1 VARTR
6 FLWKLYAGSVV
17 VVVLTALIVGLLVS
31 RRVERDS
38 MREIERSLLDEAKL
52 LRELARA
59 AFETARVETLQ
70 ERVHALGADM
80 DVRFTVIGADGVV
93 LADSTQDPARM
104 DNHASRPEVLDAQ
117 LDGIGRSVRY
127 SHTLDARMMYV
138 ALPVQR
144 DEQLDGFV
152 RTALP
157 LLAVGERLA
166 RVRAIVAFAAAVAVV
181 AALIIGYFID
191 RRISKPLTS
200 MTRAAE
206 ALAAG
211 DYTRSPY
218 AGRRDEVGALARALN
233 EMAAQ
238 LRERLD
244 HIAADRNEVLAILA
258 SMVEGVVAVDL
269 DERIVHINEAAG
281 EILHVAARESMGK
294 HVWEVTRMHEVAEA
308 VSRAIE
314 TAAGVTAEIT
324 VPAPAGDRVIELHAA
339 PRRDGEGRPA
349 GAVVVLH
356 DVTRLRGLER
366 VRRDF
371 VANVSHEIK
380 TPLTA
385 VRGLIE
391 TLLDDA
397 GMDEETRRRFLGK
410 ARDQAARLNAL
421 VTDLLALSRL
431 ESNEQ
436 PLERARLDLRGPVE
450 ESVRALL
457 PAAEQKRLA
466 VETALPGEPV
476 EVFGDESALRQAVEN
491 LLDNAVKYTPD
502 GGRIWV
508 RLRREGETAVVEIED
523 TGIGIEPAEQPRV
536 FERFYRVDKA
546 RSRELGG
553 TGLGLS
559 IVKHIALAHD
569 GDVSVESLPGR
580 GSTFRIHLPLAASTD
595 V

>member
-17 VVVLTALIVGLLVS
+17 VVVLTALIVGVLVS
-31 RRVERDS
+31 WRIERDS
-38 MREIERSLLDEAKL
+38 MREVESSLLNEAVL
-52 LRELARA
+52 LREVARG
-59 AFETARVETLQ
+59 AFETGRGETLQ
-70 ERVHALGADM
+70 ERIHAIGADT
-80 DVRFTVIGADGVV
+80 DVRFTVIRADGVV
-93 LADSTQDPARM
+93 VADSKHDPARM
-104 DNHASRPEVLDAQ
+104 DNHAGRPEVLDAQ
-117 LDGIGRSVRY
+117 LKGVGRSVRY
-127 SHTLDARMMYV
+127 SDTLDVRMMYL
-138 ALPVQR
+138 ALPVENDGQAY
-144 DEQLDGFV
+144 GFV

-166 RVRAIVAFAAAVAVV
+166 RVRVIVAVGAAIAVV
-181 AALIIGYFID
+181 AALVIGYFID
-191 RRISKPLTS
+191 RRISRPLTA
-200 MTRAAE
+200 MTRVAE

-211 DYTRSPY
+211 DQGRSGY
-218 AGRRDEVGALARALN
+218 AGRRDEVGALARALDR
-233 EMAAQ
+233 MAAQ
-238 LRERLD
+238 LRERVER
-244 HIAADRNEVLAILA
+244 IVADRSEVLAILA

-269 DERIVHINEAAG
+269 DERIVHMNEAAG
-281 EILHVAARESMGK
+281 DILRVPARESVGK
-294 HVWEVTRMHEVAEA
+294 HVWEVTRTRQVADA

-314 TAAGVTAEIT
+314 TAAGVTAEVT
-324 VPAPAGDRVIELHAA
+324 LPGPAGDRVIELQAA

-391 TLLDDA
+391 TLLDDG
-397 GMDEETRRRFLGK
+397 GMDDETRRRFLGK
-410 ARDQAARLNAL
+410 ALDQAARLGAL

-431 ESNEQ
+431 ESEEQ
-436 PLERARLDLRGPVE
+436 PLEHARLDLRRPVE

-457 PAAEQKRLA
+457 PAAEQKGLT
-466 VETALPGEPV
+466 VETALTDEAV
-476 EVFGDESALRQAVEN
+476 EVLGDAGALRQAVEN
-491 LLDNAVKYTPD
+491 LLDNAVKYTPE
-502 GGRIWV
+502 GGRVWV
-508 RLRREGETAVVEIED
+508 RVRREAEAGVIEIED
-523 TGIGIEPAEQPRV
+523 TGVGIEPDEQPRV

-559 IVKHIALAHD
+559 IVRHVALAHD

-580 GSTFRIHLPLAASTD
+580 GSTFRLHVPLAPSAD
-595 V
+595 A